1 MYIGLQILIPNTAD
15 QRQIPESFDGNIW
28 QYYTWKRSNMI
39 FSSIWMIFLTIVIIN
54 FSFSEMFGEFIWYA
68 IILMKL
74 FGILIDWTLEKAMD
88 QALLLGP
95 LSITYGVIVGLVTF
109 GADDFLD
116 FIDAYF
122 IEYAMMLFERTY
134 LGNLAGT
141 FFEYVEEEIPK
152 KIAYL
157 MQWFNAEDD
166 LNEWALKMDTSS
178 GDSKIVFSDNS
189 F

>member
-1 MYIGLQILIPNTAD
+1 
-15 QRQIPESFDGNIW
+15 
-28 QYYTWKRSNMI
+28 MI

-54 FSFSEMFGEFIWYA
+54 FSFSDMFGEFIWYA
-68 IILMKL
+68 IIFMKL

-166 LNEWALKMDTSS
+166 MNEWALKMDTSS